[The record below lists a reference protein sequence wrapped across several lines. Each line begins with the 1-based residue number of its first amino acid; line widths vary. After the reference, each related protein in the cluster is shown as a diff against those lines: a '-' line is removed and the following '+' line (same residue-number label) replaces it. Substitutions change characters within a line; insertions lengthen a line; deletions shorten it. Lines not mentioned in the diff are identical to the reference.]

1 MLACGRNIVV
11 SANATCDWTG
21 WICSSFSINLLHV
34 GNICVVPIRWIF
46 SRWFFFF
53 FLIHDQSDL
62 GRCKLNVSVREC
74 SSLPVSPSAEKIVEF
89 ICLWLSSILRTR
101 MWPWQAFFFFHFSF
115 LIYRVF
121 SCSQGPLSYCLTTV
135 SHTLTS
141 LENCLTPLVS
151 RWIVGHLSI

>member
-1 MLACGRNIVV
+1 MLACGRNFVV
-11 SANATCDWTG
+11 IANATCDWTG
-21 WICSSFSINLLHV
+21 WICSCSSSLNLLHA
-34 GNICVVPIRWIF
+34 GNICAVPIRWIF
-46 SRWFFFF
+46 SRWIF
-53 FLIHDQSDL
+53 IHDQSDL

-74 SSLPVSPSAEKIVEF
+74 SSLPVSPSAGKNC

-101 MWPWQAFFFFHFSF
+101 MWPWQFFYFIFSF
-115 LIYRVF
+115 LFFIF
-121 SCSQGPLSYCLTTV
+121 NLPCFFLGPLSYCLTTV